1 MNRYKVITTLTTH
14 FEEIIEAPTEE
25 KARDKYK
32 NMIITE
38 STDATEIWGGDFY
51 INEILKE
58 D

>member
-14 FEEIIEAPTEE
+14 FKEVIEAPTEE
-25 KARDKYK
+25 EARDKYK
-32 NMIITE
+32 EMIITE
-38 STDATEIWGGDFY
+38 STNATEIWGGDFY